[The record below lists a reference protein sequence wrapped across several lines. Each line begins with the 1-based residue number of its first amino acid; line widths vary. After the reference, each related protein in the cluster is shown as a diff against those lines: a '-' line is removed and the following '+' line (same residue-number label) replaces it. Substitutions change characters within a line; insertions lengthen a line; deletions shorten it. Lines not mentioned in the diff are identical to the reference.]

1 MKIPETRK
9 EIKNFSPYTAGRS
22 IEEVKKE
29 YGLKEVIKLASNESN
44 FGPPKEAVK
53 NIKKEMD
60 NIFIYPQPRNPGLIN
75 KIAGINS
82 VKENMI
88 ITGNG
93 TDELIELI
101 AKTFLSAQDNIV
113 VSENS
118 FIRYKMAARLMGAEV
133 REVPR
138 KVPGKVPGKGP
149 EKTFVHSPD
158 GLIEAA
164 GENTKIIFIDNP
176 SNPVGT
182 YLNRE
187 GVEKITAWAGQ
198 LSSPPLIVLDE
209 AYFEYVEADD
219 FLSGTELLK
228 GEAPIIVLRTFS
240 KIAGLAGL
248 RIGYGISSKEIIGL
262 IERIRPPFNTN
273 RLAQAAAIGSLEDSG
288 FIERIF
294 KLNLKEKQ
302 FLYSELNNLG
312 VDYIKSATNFI
323 LIKLKGA
330 DIPLFCEDCLRE
342 GLILR
347 PLNGYNL
354 DGYLRVTVG
363 RRKENEKFIEL
374 LKKYITD
381 K

>member
-44 FGPPKEAVK
+44 FGISKKAIK
-53 NIKKEMD
+53 NIKKELD
-60 NIFIYPQPRNPGLIN
+60 NIFIYPQPRNSGLIN
-75 KIAGINS
+75 KIAGINL

-101 AKTFLSAQDNIV
+101 AKTFLSAKDNIV

-138 KVPGKVPGKGP
+138 KVPGKVP
-149 EKTFVHSPD
+149 EKTFIHSPD

-209 AYFEYVEADD
+209 AYFEYVEAGD

-228 GEAPIIVLRTFS
+228 TEAPIIVLRTFS

-262 IERIRPPFNTN
+262 IERICPPFNTN
-273 RLAQAAAIGSLEDSG
+273 RLAQAAAIGSLDDPG

-294 KLNLKEKQ
+294 KLNLKEKK

-363 RRKENEKFIEL
+363 KRKENEKFIEL
-374 LKKYITD
+374 LKKYIVD
-381 K
+381 R